1 MENQQFNME
10 YVDVIQYLNQLTSNR
25 KYNYDYYFME
35 SEELTKRDLEI
46 CRNTINHIIELIN
59 QTIKNNQFNKL
70 STNISSF
77 DGFEKVQR
85 ELGLAPSLY
94 PKYSYNSL
102 ISLIGFKINN
112 IYYYNKNLK
121 FNVDIIVNRDK
132 QYNGLNNHYMKTK
145 IIFLIVNGLIVVENV
160 FILGFIKRDNI
171 QNNQNYFYNNS
182 KMEFN
187 NLNNDNYLINE
198 MNEIREKQNL
208 IMQTK
213 IENSKVNNENFGD
226 SLYYI

>member
-1 MENQQFNME
+1 MENQLFNME

-35 SEELTKRDLEI
+35 SEELTKQDLEI
-46 CRNTINHIIELIN
+46 CRNIINQIIDLIN

-77 DGFEKVQR
+77 DGFEKIQR

-102 ISLIGFKINN
+102 ISLVSFKINN
-112 IYYYNKNLK
+112 VYYYNKNLK
-121 FNVDIIVNRDK
+121 FNVDIIVKRDN
-132 QYNGLNNHYMKTK
+132 QFNGLNNNFMKTK
-145 IIFLIVNGLIVVENV
+145 IIFLIINGLIVVENV
-160 FILGFIKRDNI
+160 FILGFIKKESKLA
-171 QNNQNYFYNNS
+171 NQNYFYTNN

-213 IENSKVNNENFGD
+213 IEDNKINNQNVNDPF
-226 SLYYI
+226 YYI